1 MKLIKGVFEEKLEL
15 QFAPSIR
22 AGFPSPADEYLIESL
37 DFNREEHGDR
47 YLFHSKKNH
56 AKQVIF

>member
-37 DFNREEHGDR
+37 DFNRDEQR
-47 YLFHSKKNH
+47 NLPMP
-56 AKQVIF
+56 